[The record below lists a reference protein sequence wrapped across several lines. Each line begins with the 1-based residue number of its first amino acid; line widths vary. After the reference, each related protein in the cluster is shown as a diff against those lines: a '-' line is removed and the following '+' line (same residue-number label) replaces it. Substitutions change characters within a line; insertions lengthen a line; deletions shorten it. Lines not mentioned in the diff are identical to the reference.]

1 MSGVWNMCSMSTRQH
16 IWHPTSKY
24 TSYTNYIKGEY
35 KTRSKY
41 KVTVNTYNIFEEY
54 KTSGDFD
61 PRDKYKTI
69 GEYNT
74 QV

>member
-1 MSGVWNMCSMSTRQH
+1 MESGICAVCPPDNTSGILPANIHH
-16 IWHPTSKY
+16 IQTILK
-24 TSYTNYIKGEY
+24 
-35 KTRSKY
+35 
-41 KVTVNTYNIFEEY
+41 VNTKLEVNTKLQAMNTTVSEEY